1 MRLFTLKW
9 PQFVA
14 LVLGLCGIFVVLAI
28 IPMRDISE
36 ALDHL
41 DLKGYEQEFGFE
53 VGLVPATAFN
63 GPSEGWGIASVTPGG
78 WMDRAGVRSG
88 DVVFERHGYDFG
100 ELRWAIERA
109 AAGETAC
116 FVVSGPED
124 RFRTG
129 RDVCLEGRR
138 SVKPDS
144 RFTALCLEGRRGIR
158 NESYRR
164 TRLAR
169 PLASSPK

>member
-1 MRLFTLKW
+1 MRLFTLDW

-14 LVLGLCGIFVVLAI
+14 LVLGLCGILVVLAI
-28 IPMRDISE
+28 ILMRDISE
-36 ALDHL
+36 ALLHL
-41 DLKGYEQEFGFE
+41 DLKRYEQEFGFE

-63 GPSEGWGIASVTPGG
+63 GPREGWWGIVSVTPGG

-88 DVVFERHGYDFG
+88 DVVFERHGYSFG
-100 ELRWAIERA
+100 ELHWAIEQA

-116 FVVSGPED
+116 FVVSGQED

-138 SVKPDS
+138 SVKPAEKPS
-144 RFTALCLEGRRGIR
+144 
-158 NESYRR
+158 
-164 TRLAR
+164 TR
-169 PLASSPK
+169 